1 MSFKYDELPSQP
13 SLRLVHVLPAKGQND
28 SVIECH
34 LKTVVENTRS
44 YMALSYAWGSPMDMR
59 EISLNGKPFLVR
71 KNLFEFLNWYRSP
84 DRLIASSQASMT
96 HWVLPGLHW
105 STLAASGGIWIDAVC
120 INQGDVRENNRQVQ
134 LMGNIYQN
142 ALAVIVWLGPASENS
157 QEAMYCLAAR
167 YNRLNKNEFCV
178 RELFNREYW
187 KRTWIIQEFVR
198 AKDLI
203 IRLR

>member
-1 MSFKYDELPSQP
+1 
-13 SLRLVHVLPAKGQND
+13 
-28 SVIECH
+28 
-34 LKTVVENTRS
+34 
-44 YMALSYAWGSPMDMR
+44 
-59 EISLNGKPFLVR
+59 
-71 KNLFEFLNWYRSP
+71 
-84 DRLIASSQASMT
+84 
-96 HWVLPGLHW
+96 
-105 STLAASGGIWIDAVC
+105 
-120 INQGDVRENNRQVQ
+120 
-134 LMGNIYQN
+134 MGNIYQN